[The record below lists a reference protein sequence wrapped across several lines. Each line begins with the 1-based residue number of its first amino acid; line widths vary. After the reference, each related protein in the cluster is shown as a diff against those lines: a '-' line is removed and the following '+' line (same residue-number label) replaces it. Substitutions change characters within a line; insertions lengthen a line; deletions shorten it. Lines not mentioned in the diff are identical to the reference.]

1 MLDQL
6 GNGILLGAIIAITSL
21 GLSLVFSVTKTL
33 NFAHG
38 DMVTVGGVLTVF
50 LSSNAVGLPLW
61 LSAIAAVLFGAFLGF
76 VLDLALF
83 RPMRHKGVGGVTMLV
98 TTIGLA
104 LIVRYVLLAFFG
116 PQPGSLALPSQTVT
130 SYFGLQLTPV
140 SLYVIIVS
148 LVILVLVALFLRRST
163 MGISMRA
170 ISSNRDLASASGVN
184 VDRLTL
190 VTWAFGGG
198 LAAVGGVMLA
208 FTQLVYWD
216 MGTQLLLLMFAGIIV
231 GGVGNPFGA
240 MAGGFLVGVV
250 TQLSV
255 ALPFVRE
262 HTDLKLVISLA
273 IITLVLLARPQGLL
287 TRKERIS

>member
-1 MLDQL
+1 
-6 GNGILLGAIIAITSL
+6 
-21 GLSLVFSVTKTL
+21 
-33 NFAHG
+33 
-38 DMVTVGGVLTVF
+38 
-50 LSSNAVGLPLW
+50 
-61 LSAIAAVLFGAFLGF
+61 
-76 VLDLALF
+76 
-83 RPMRHKGVGGVTMLV
+83 
-98 TTIGLA
+98 
-104 LIVRYVLLAFFG
+104 
-116 PQPGSLALPSQTVT
+116 
-130 SYFGLQLTPV
+130 
-140 SLYVIIVS
+140 
-148 LVILVLVALFLRRST
+148 